1 MSQSQWRGKG
11 RAGRYL
17 LYVREITTTAGDFLF
32 KSCFL
37 ALFVALAL
45 SQTAR
50 AQTTDT
56 LYTPRPLIKGADALL
71 ILGFVAAT
79 AAAAPVDKYF
89 TQKLQDPARQSN
101 KYLHN
106 GAIFFRL
113 IGDPGSLAVGGLTY
127 GIGRLSGSRRAE
139 DIGLH
144 SVEAVLLSGAITGA
158 TKMIAGR
165 ARPYKDTANSL
176 NFGLLRGLHGG
187 SDYQSFPSGH
197 TTAAFAFATIV
208 SAETAHWWPGSK
220 WPIGTIMYGGAAL
233 TGVSRIYNEFHWAS
247 DVVAGAAIG
256 TLTGI
261 KVYRYTHSHPNNRVD
276 KYFLRAGVSISP
288 QSGWMPLLSVG
299 PRL

>member
-1 MSQSQWRGKG
+1 MLKRCFLTLVAVLAMSQASG
-11 RAGRYL
+11 
-17 LYVREITTTAGDFLF
+17 
-32 KSCFL
+32 
-37 ALFVALAL
+37 
-45 SQTAR
+45 

-56 LYTPRPLIKGADALL
+56 LYSPRPLLKGADALL
-71 ILGFVAAT
+71 VVGFIGAVAAVSP
-79 AAAAPVDKYF
+79 ADKYF
-89 TQKLQDPARQSN
+89 TQRLQDPARQSN
-101 KYLHN
+101 KFLHK
-106 GAIFFRL
+106 GATFFRL
-113 IGDPGSLAVGGLTY
+113 IGDPGSLVVGGLSY
-127 GIGRLSGSRRAE
+127 GIGRVSGNRRAE

-187 SDYQSFPSGH
+187 TDYQSFPSGH
-197 TTAAFAFATIV
+197 TTAAFAFASIV

-220 WPIGTIMYGGAAL
+220 WPIGTIMYGSAAL
-233 TGVSRIYNEFHWAS
+233 TGMSRIYNQFHWGS

-276 KYFLRAGVSISP
+276 KYLLRAGVSISP
-288 QSGWMPLLSVG
+288 QTGWMPLLSVA
-299 PRL
+299 PKL

>member
-1 MSQSQWRGKG
+1 MS
-11 RAGRYL
+11 
-17 LYVREITTTAGDFLF
+17 
-32 KSCFL
+32 KSCIGALLLIL
-37 ALFVALAL
+37 AVGQAAG
-45 SQTAR
+45 

-56 LYTPRPLIKGADALL
+56 LYTQRPLIRGADAFL

-101 KYLHN
+101 RFLHG
-106 GAIFFRL
+106 GATFFRL
-113 IGDPGSLAVGGLTY
+113 IGDPGSLVVGGLTY
-127 GIGRLSGSRRAE
+127 GVGRLSGSRRAE

-144 SVEAVLLSGAITGA
+144 SVEAVVISGLITGA
-158 TKMIAGR
+158 TKMVAGR

-176 NFGLLRGLHGG
+176 NFGLMRGLHGG
-187 SDYQSFPSGH
+187 SEYQSFPSGH
-197 TTAAFAFATIV
+197 TTAAFAFASIV

-233 TGVSRIYNEFHWAS
+233 TGVSRVYNQFHWAS

-261 KVYRYTHSHPNNRVD
+261 KVYRYSHSHPNNRAD
-276 KYFLRAGVSISP
+276 KLLLRAGVSISP
-288 QSGWMPLLSVG
+288 QTGLMPLLSVG
-299 PRL
+299 SGK

>member
-1 MSQSQWRGKG
+1 LKTFFRG
-11 RAGRYL
+11 L
-17 LYVREITTTAGDFLF
+17 LVV
-32 KSCFL
+32 L
-37 ALFVALAL
+37 ALC
-45 SQTAR
+45 QTAE

-56 LYTPRPLIKGADALL
+56 LYTPRPLIRGADALL
-71 ILGFVAAT
+71 IVGFVAA
-79 AAAAPVDKYF
+79 AAAAEPADKYF

-101 KYLHN
+101 RYLHT
-106 GAIFFRL
+106 GATFFRL

-127 GIGRLSGSRRAE
+127 AIGRARGSRRAE
-139 DIGLH
+139 DLGLH
-144 SVEAVLLSGAITGA
+144 SVESVLLAGAITGV

-176 NFGLLRGLHGG
+176 NFGFLRGFKG
-187 SDYQSFPSGH
+187 SEYQSFPSGH
-197 TTAAFAFATIV
+197 TTAAFAFASIV
-208 SAETAHWWPGSK
+208 SAETAHWWPNSK
-220 WPIGTIMYGGAAL
+220 WPIGAVMYGGAAL

-288 QSGWMPLLSVG
+288 QSGLMPLLSFG
-299 PRL
+299 PRQ